1 MTYELG
7 VPLIDESLGGI
18 PRGTSLLIKGSS
30 FAGKDK
36 ILDEAVSEGFEDG
49 EGTVYVTTNDPVSEV
64 LDEYPEK
71 NRFGVVDCV
80 SKEQGVEDTNE
91 TEEKTVVYADSPSDM
106 TGVGVKVSDLLGEF
120 RDERDIEK
128 NRVFVD
134 SISTL
139 LMYSNLETVFRF
151 LHVFTGRIRSID
163 GLGIFVLDSA
173 MHDEKE
179 YTTLRQLFDGV
190 VEVEADDDGVSRV
203 RVVGLSDNPTEW
215 VTLD

>member
-1 MTYELG
+1 MASYNLGVGQRSQLSVLIITHKLIIPDDAQHLNYRKPYWERNSRIVVRHSRGAVKLTYELG

-49 EGTVYVTTNDPVSEV
+49 EGTVYVTTNDPGSEV

-106 TGVGVKVSDLLGEF
+106 TGIGG
-120 RDERDIEK
+120 
-128 NRVFVD
+128 
-134 SISTL
+134 
-139 LMYSNLETVFRF
+139 
-151 LHVFTGRIRSID
+151 
-163 GLGIFVLDSA
+163 
-173 MHDEKE
+173 
-179 YTTLRQLFDGV
+179 
-190 VEVEADDDGVSRV
+190 
-203 RVVGLSDNPTEW
+203 
-215 VTLD
+215 